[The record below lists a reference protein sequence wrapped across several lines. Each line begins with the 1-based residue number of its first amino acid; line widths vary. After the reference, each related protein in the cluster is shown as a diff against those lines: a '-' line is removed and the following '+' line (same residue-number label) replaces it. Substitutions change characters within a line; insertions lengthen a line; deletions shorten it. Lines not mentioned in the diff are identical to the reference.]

1 MLWQPI
7 ITNGGGATNVT
18 SDSAD
23 LNGYLDSMGGTAT
36 ADVNVFWGDGEVL
49 TLELGGVL
57 FGERPIEGADCILIK
72 GMRKAHNKA
81 DINKDGVVDGIDF
94 AIVAENWLKK

>member
-1 MLWQPI
+1 M
-7 ITNGGGATNVT
+7 
-18 SDSAD
+18 
-23 LNGYLDSMGGTAT
+23 
-36 ADVNVFWGDGEVL
+36 
-49 TLELGGVL
+49 L

-94 AIVAENWLKK
+94 AIVAENWLEK